1 MAKQHTFDIKTSI
14 SLLIPRKFG
23 PKKEI
28 YSCCYEI
35 GHSEQV
41 KFVNHKYDM
50 ISDLQKQLF
59 TSILQNSYFDK
70 LYEL

>member
-1 MAKQHTFDIKTSI
+1 M
-14 SLLIPRKFG
+14 PGKFG

-28 YSCCYEI
+28 YSYCYEI
-35 GHSEQV
+35 GHSEQL
-41 KFVNHKYDM
+41 KFVNHEYDM
-50 ISDLQKQLF
+50 ISDLQKRLF